1 MTMQAVQDA
10 QDDLDASLEQRAD
23 YIPAEKLVGETAT
36 DSDLFEAVRKA
47 LLNSALKTIVGPR
60 GCGKTHMMRY
70 AWLTC
75 QDDETKPFAVYVS
88 FNKYYRL
95 EPLLVSRASPPDEF
109 HAWTLALIVLA
120 TYASLSFKPDYEK
133 FIPELETTFEL
144 PKAKLE
150 TLVAALERNQPLS
163 SEEASLARSVT
174 ISRVQ
179 QLLDT
184 TCQRLGRKR
193 TVLFLDDAALTLT
206 PTYLIEMLDI
216 VRALK
221 TATIAPKASVYPG
234 TTEYS
239 ARFHSGQDST
249 AVFVWLSVEAPEY
262 SSDMD
267 QIAQHRFSDFAQV
280 PQDVVE
286 LIRFAAFGIPRAYLT
301 MLQAYKESTART
313 QQQKVNQVIESH
325 LNARLAEF
333 RSLATKVPKLKRL
346 VEVGELVLNG
356 MVKAIKVS
364 NDDASVVQMLIGIPK
379 EDLTSITHRM
389 FQLLV
394 EAGLVFDAKEVKH
407 GTPERIYQRYIPHG
421 AALIQSRALTSGDV
435 GGTIKSTIEA
445 INKQRAKHP
454 VRRKLEKF
462 VDDPS
467 KIKSLDFALPPCPV
481 CGTGRV
487 SESQKFCSNCGT
499 QLIAVSTFDACLN
512 VAIAEVPGLTDWQ
525 SQKIRDE
532 LPRLKTIR
540 DYLAMQD
547 PVAELLTVY
556 GFGRRRSARVADVL
570 HGFVDD
576 FLS

>member
-1 MTMQAVQDA
+1 MQEVQDD

-23 YIPAEKLVGETAT
+23 YIPAAKLVGETAT
-36 DSDLFEAVRKA
+36 DSDLFETVRKA
-47 LLNSALKTIVGPR
+47 LLNPALKTIVGPR

-70 AWLTC
+70 AWLSC

-109 HAWTLALIVLA
+109 HAWTLTLIVLA
-120 TYASLSFKPDYEK
+120 TYASLSFKPDHEK

-144 PKAKLE
+144 PKTKLE

-163 SEEASLARSVT
+163 TEEASLARSVT

-267 QIAQHRFSDFAQV
+267 QIAQLRFSDFAQV
-280 PQDVVE
+280 PKDVVE
-286 LIRFAAFGIPRAYLT
+286 LLRFAAFGIPRAYLT
-301 MLQAYKESTART
+301 MLQAYKEGTTRT

-356 MVKAIKVS
+356 MVKAIKAS
-364 NDDASVVQMLIGIPK
+364 NDDAAVVQMLIGIPK
-379 EDLTSITHRM
+379 EDLTAITHRM

-421 AALIQSRALTSGDV
+421 AALIQSRALTSGDA
-435 GGTIKSTIEA
+435 GGTIKSTVEA

-467 KIKSLDFALPPCPV
+467 KINSLDFALPPCPA
-481 CGTGRV
+481 CGTGRL
-487 SESQKFCSNCGT
+487 SENQRFCSHCGT

-512 VAIAEVPGLTDWQ
+512 VAINGVPGLTAWQ
-525 SQKIRDE
+525 AQKIKVE

-556 GFGRRRSARVADVL
+556 GFGRRKSARIADVL

>member
-1 MTMQAVQDA
+1 MTKVEAD

-23 YIPAEKLVGETAT
+23 YIPAENLLGETAT
-36 DSDLFEAVRKA
+36 GSDLFETVQRA
-47 LLNSALKTIVGPR
+47 LLNPALKTIVGPR

-70 AWLTC
+70 ALLTC
-75 QDDETKPFAVYVS
+75 QQDDTKPFAVYVS

-109 HAWTLALIVLA
+109 HSWTLALIVLA
-120 TYASLSFKPDYEK
+120 TYASLSFNPDHAQ
-133 FIPELETTFEL
+133 FIPALEATFEL
-144 PKAKLE
+144 PRAKLE
-150 TLVAALERNQPLS
+150 TLVADLERNQPLS
-163 SEEASLARSVT
+163 IADASLARSVT

-179 QLLDT
+179 QLLDAS
-184 TCQRLGRKR
+184 CLKLGRKR

-206 PTYLIEMLDI
+206 PVYLIEMLDI

-221 TATIAPKASVYPG
+221 SSMIAPKASVYPG

-239 ARFHSGQDST
+239 PRFHSGQDST
-249 AVFVWLSVEAPEY
+249 AVFVWLSVETPQY
-262 SSDMD
+262 LSDMD
-267 QIAQHRFSDFAQV
+267 QIAQRRFSDFAQV
-280 PQDVVE
+280 PKDIVD
-286 LIRFAAFGIPRAYLT
+286 LLRFAAFGIPRAYLT
-301 MLQAYKESTART
+301 MLQAYKESTT
-313 QQQKVNQVIESH
+313 KSQQRRVNEVIESH
-325 LNARLAEF
+325 LNARMAEF
-333 RSLATKVPKLKRL
+333 RSLAKKVPKLQRL

-364 NDDASVVQMLIGIPK
+364 NTDTNVVQMLIGIPK
-379 EDLTSITHRM
+379 EDLTAITHRM

-421 AALIQSRALTSGDV
+421 AALIHNRALTSGDA
-435 GGTIKSTIEA
+435 GGTIRSTADAIKKS
-445 INKQRAKHP
+445 RAKHP
-454 VRRKLEKF
+454 IRRKLEKF
-462 VDDPS
+462 VEDS
-467 KIKSLDFALPPCPV
+467 SLINGLGFALPPCPA
-481 CGTGRV
+481 CGAGRV

-499 QLIAVSTFDACLN
+499 QLIDVSTFDACLN
-512 VAIAEVPGLTDWQ
+512 GAIDEVPGLTAWQ
-525 SQKIRDE
+525 AKKIKVE

-556 GFGRRRSARVADVL
+556 GFGRRRSARIADVL

>member
-1 MTMQAVQDA
+1 MKEAQDD

-23 YIPAEKLVGETAT
+23 YIPAVNLVGETAT
-36 DSDLFEAVRKA
+36 GSDLFEAVRKA

-120 TYASLSFKPDYEK
+120 TYASLSFKPDHEVP
-133 FIPELETTFEL
+133 IPELETIFEL
-144 PKAKLE
+144 PKTKLE

-163 SEEASLARSVT
+163 TEEASLARLVT

-184 TCQRLGRKR
+184 ACQRLGRKR

-286 LIRFAAFGIPRAYLT
+286 LIRFAAFGMPRAYLT

-333 RSLATKVPKLKRL
+333 RSLATKVPKLKSL
-346 VEVGELVLNG
+346 IEVGELVLNG
-356 MVKAIKVS
+356 MVKAIKAS

-379 EDLTSITHRM
+379 EDLTAITHRM

-421 AALIQSRALTSGDV
+421 AALIQSRALTSGDA
-435 GGTIKSTIEA
+435 GGTIKSTLEA

-467 KIKSLDFALPPCPV
+467 RIKSLDFALPSCPA

-512 VAIAEVPGLTDWQ
+512 VAIDEVPGLTVWQ
-525 SQKIRDE
+525 AQKIRDE